1 MNPQIHQ
8 TRVIL
13 ICEPGSTQ
21 QQVTAA
27 LSSQSEFQLVD
38 VLSSKDKLARQIR
51 AAEPDVI
58 LLDNLLEGE
67 STMDIID
74 DLALRFSD
82 AAVVAILPSS
92 DPLMAQQSMLAG
104 ARGFIV
110 QPFTQVNLLSTLR
123 RVVELELRRSQGK
136 AVAAVRSVEGSRSLR
151 SITVYS
157 PRGGAGTTT
166 MATNLAVSLME
177 ETGCKVLL
185 FEGKMFFGHLEVM
198 LNLRTQNNVA
208 DLVAHA
214 ANLDESLLRDVIAPH
229 TSGIQVLL
237 APNNI
242 QMAQGIRP
250 DDIFNI
256 FVAVQRLY
264 DIVVVDAGSTLNEVA
279 VTLMDSADRIVL
291 MTTPELA
298 SLQDASRF
306 LQLSRAS
313 LAYPSE
319 KILTVLNRAG
329 LMGGVR
335 QKDIESVL
343 HQQLYA
349 QIPDDEGNVL
359 RSINRGI
366 PLCVRY
372 PRSPAAHAIR
382 QMAKS
387 LSQITI
393 NEMGGEG
400 GASSVEAAQREVLL
414 ASSRMG

>member
-1 MNPQIHQ
+1 MNPPTRQ
-8 TRVIL
+8 TRVIV
-13 ICEPGSTQ
+13 ICEPGPTQ
-21 QQVTAA
+21 QQVSAA
-27 LSSQSEFQLVD
+27 LSAQGEFQLVD
-38 VLSSKDKLARQIR
+38 VLSAKDKLARQIR
-51 AAEPDVI
+51 AAEPEII
-58 LLDNLLEGE
+58 LLDSVLEGE
-67 STMDIID
+67 STMDIVD

-82 AAVVAILPSS
+82 ASVVAILPSN
-92 DPLMAQQSMLAG
+92 DPLLAQQAMLAG

-110 QPFTQVNLLSTLR
+110 QPFTQINLLSTLR
-123 RVVELELRRSQGK
+123 RMVELETRRNQGK
-136 AVAAVRSVEGSRSLR
+136 AVVTSHLPESSRALR

-166 MATNLAVSLME
+166 VATNLAVTLME

-198 LNLRTQNNVA
+198 LNLHTQNNIA

-214 ANLDESLLRDVIAPH
+214 SNLDEALLRDVISPH
-229 TSGIQVLL
+229 ASGISTLL

-242 QMAQGIRP
+242 QLAQGIRP
-250 DDIFNI
+250 DDIYNI
-256 FVAVQRLY
+256 FVAAQRLF
-264 DIVVVDAGSTLNEVA
+264 DIVVVDAGSSLNEIA
-279 VTLMDSADRIVL
+279 VTLMDSADRLIL
-291 MTTPELA
+291 LTTPELA

-306 LQLSRAS
+306 LQLSRTS
-313 LAYPSE
+313 LSYPSE
-319 KILTVLNRAG
+319 KVLTVLNRSG
-329 LMGGVR
+329 IQGGVR

-372 PRSPAAHAIR
+372 PRSPAASAIR

-387 LSQITI
+387 LAQITLA
-393 NEMGGEG
+393 EMGEG
-400 GASSVEAAQREVLL
+400 AMDSQREVLL
-414 ASSRMG
+414 ASSRLG